1 MYKFFYSITVA
12 LFLLSCS
19 NKNEEPVGCVLNKLP
34 KTVDYLKNIEKIQE
48 LHKDTIVILEKEV
61 IGDKTYTT
69 TLDIKENEIVAW
81 IEIDTKGSPK
91 NRIEIHRE
99 DYVESFLTISTKI
112 DLQNCKLLIKTDKVV
127 DFESGKTET
136 KNTSISL

>member
-1 MYKFFYSITVA
+1 MYKFFYSICLA
-12 LFLLSCS
+12 FLLFSCS
-19 NKNEEPVGCVLNKLP
+19 NKNEEPVSCVLNKLP
-34 KTVDYLKNIEKIQE
+34 KTIDYLKNIKRIQE
-48 LHKDTIVILEKEV
+48 LQKDTIVILEKEV

-81 IEIDTKGSPK
+81 IEIEANGAQK